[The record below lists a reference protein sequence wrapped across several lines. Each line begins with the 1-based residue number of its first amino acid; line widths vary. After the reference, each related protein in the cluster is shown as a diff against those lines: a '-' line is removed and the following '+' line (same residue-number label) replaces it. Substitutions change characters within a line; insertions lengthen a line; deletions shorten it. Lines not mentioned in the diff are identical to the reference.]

1 MKRQGQMP
9 ILCVQFFSFSS
20 SSLILLL
27 SVISESFVLLAEP
40 SNHRSLHSRLVR
52 FSCRCF
58 SSCNILKPFT
68 SSNVYSDDFVCISST
83 YGCCWLPLFSL
94 QWMVRRRHQRRRR
107 GEEISWKIYR
117 CIIIELEGKSLHL
130 SLYTLNVPLYSFD
143 CRCLCFCCVSEV
155 WASLWET

>member
-94 QWMVRRRHQRRRR
+94 QWMDGKKASEKKKRRRNLV
-107 GEEISWKIYR
+107 KD
-117 CIIIELEGKSLHL
+117 LSLHYNWIGRKISSSF
-130 SLYTLNVPLYSFD
+130 SLHTKCTIIFLRLPLPLLL
-143 CRCLCFCCVSEV
+143 LCV